1 METIL
6 HRIQQIAINEGIKI
20 TAFEKIIGA
29 SKGVLSRAINNGTD
43 IQAKWLQAIVEN
55 YPQYSEAWLI
65 TGKGSMLKENP
76 QKDPEPDIQILHH
89 PKVPDK
95 KVEQQA
101 IKLYDVAAAANLRTL
116 FDNKDQNILGEIT
129 IPDIP
134 KCDGAVYVNGDSM
147 YPLLKSGDIIAYK
160 EIHTFSSVVY
170 GEMYLISFDL
180 AGDEYLCVKYVN
192 KSEEDGYIKL
202 VSYNPHHQPMDI
214 PVSSINAMGLIK
226 FSIRKNTMI

>member
-101 IKLYDVAAAANLRTL
+101 IKLYDVSAAANLRTL

-192 KSEEDGYIKL
+192 KSEEEGYIKL